1 MSEATP
7 VSEDFHTITPHLVVR
22 DAAQAVA
29 FYEQALG
36 AEELYRNLG
45 PDGRSIVHSEL
56 LLGDSRFFVNE
67 EFPEHSQHSP
77 LHYTGTP
84 VTLHLYVSDVDVLFA
99 RAVDAGAE
107 IMIELA
113 DQFWG
118 DRYGRLRDPFGHEWS
133 LASRIEDLSPSEIHQ
148 RAAAAFSNPDTL
160 EPTPTVPADDPRA
173 ESSRP

>member
-7 VSEDFHTITPHLVVR
+7 VPEDFHTITPHLVVR

-67 EFPEHSQHSP
+67 EFAEHSQHSP
-77 LHYTGTP
+77 LHYTPAPRSRCTS
-84 VTLHLYVSDVDVLFA
+84 TS
-99 RAVDAGAE
+99 
-107 IMIELA
+107 
-113 DQFWG
+113 QTSTCC
-118 DRYGRLRDPFGHEWS
+118 S
-133 LASRIEDLSPSEIHQ
+133 LAPS
-148 RAAAAFSNPDTL
+148 
-160 EPTPTVPADDPRA
+160 TPARR
-173 ESSRP
+173 S